1 MRVLVSGSTGLVGS
15 QLVPLLESRGHTVV
29 RLVRGAPETGEES
42 VRWDPAA
49 GALAAE
55 DLHGIDA
62 AVHLA
67 GESITRRWTSERKRR
82 IRDSRVDGTLL
93 LCETLAR
100 VEPRPKVLV
109 SMSAVGYYGDRGDEE
124 LTEESA
130 PGSGFLAEVG
140 RDWEAATGAAARG
153 GIRVVTPRLGVVLT
167 PVGGALAKMLPAFRL
182 GLGGRLGRGDQ
193 FISWISLEDALGG
206 LCFALETG
214 SLSGPV
220 NLVAPAPV
228 TNRAFTAALA
238 RALRRPALAPV
249 PAFLLELVLG
259 EMAREL
265 LLASTKARPRALLES
280 GFSFRHTG
288 IDETLAALLR

>member
-1 MRVLVSGSTGLVGS
+1 MRVLVSGSTGLIGS

-29 RLVRGAPETGEES
+29 RLLRGAPEAGEES

-49 GALAAE
+49 GALAVE

-62 AVHLA
+62 IVHLA
-67 GESITRRWTSERKRR
+67 GESITGRWTPERKRR
-82 IRDSRVDGTLL
+82 IRNSRVDGTLL

-100 VEPRPKVLV
+100 VEPSPKVLV
-109 SMSAVGYYGDRGDEE
+109 SMSAVGYYGDRGGEE
-124 LTEESA
+124 LTEESR
-130 PGSGFLAEVG
+130 PGGGFLAETAVA
-140 RDWEAATGAAARG
+140 WEAATGAAARG
-153 GIRVVTPRLGVVLT
+153 GIRVVIPRLGVVLT
-167 PVGGALAKMLPAFRL
+167 PRGGALAKMLPAFRL

-206 LCFALETG
+206 ICFALETE

-249 PAFLLELVLG
+249 PAFVLELALG
-259 EMAREL
+259 EMGREL
-265 LLASTKARPRALLES
+265 ALASTRVTPRVLLES
-280 GFSFRHTG
+280 GFSFQHPD
-288 IDETLAALLR
+288 IDDTLAALLR